1 MTRQRGGSGYVSAFK
16 NTLSPCYENVEKAG
30 WHGGRKRVRRTR
42 HRGGGNIPTCQST
55 VPSWHN
61 AGVNPSSSNAIALGA
76 KINEY
81 QFTRTLPDG
90 NLYTAGQL
98 SFTDSCAPRYPDFV
112 PKVGGAKK
120 KSMLNKVRN
129 TTKKAV
135 NKMKNGS
142 KKVVNKMKK
151 GSKKIMGKMQG
162 LLKRTKHKGNLTMT
176 VGKDGKKYFFK
187 KGKRVKNPTH
197 AHVHKKHH

>member
-135 NKMKNGS
+135 NKMKKGS
-142 KKVVNKMKK
+142 KKV
-151 GSKKIMGKMQG
+151 MGKMQG
-162 LLKRTKHKGNLTMT
+162 LLKRTKHKGNLTVT

>member
-112 PKVGGAKK
+112 PKVGGDKK

-135 NKMKNGS
+135 NKMMNGS
-142 KKVVNKMKK
+142 KKVME
-151 GSKKIMGKMQG
+151 KMQR
-162 LLKRTKHKGNLTMT
+162 LVKRTKHKGNLTVT
-176 VGKDGKKYFFK
+176 IGKDGKKYFFK

>member
-1 MTRQRGGSGYVSAFK
+1 MTCLPDLVWAIKLLVLILKPCPVFDATTTYPSKNGKQDIIFASVFKSMVREIGS
-16 NTLSPCYENVEKAG
+16 P
-30 WHGGRKRVRRTR
+30 
-42 HRGGGNIPTCQST
+42 
-55 VPSWHN
+55 
-61 AGVNPSSSNAIALGA
+61 NP
-76 KINEY
+76 
-81 QFTRTLPDG
+81 LPDG

-120 KSMLNKVRN
+120 KSMLNKVRKA
-129 TTKKAV
+129 TKKT
-135 NKMKNGS
+135 
-142 KKVVNKMKK
+142 VNKMKK

-162 LLKRTKHKGNLTMT
+162 LLKKTKHKGNLTVT
-176 VGKDGKKYFFK
+176 IGKDGKKYFFK

>member
-16 NTLSPCYENVEKAG
+16 NTLSPCYENLEKAG

-42 HRGGGNIPTCQST
+42 HRGGNIPTCQST

-120 KSMLNKVRN
+120 KSMLNKVRKA
-129 TTKKAV
+129 TKKTI
-135 NKMKNGS
+135 
-142 KKVVNKMKK
+142 NKMKK
-151 GSKKIMGKMQG
+151 GSKKVMGKMQR
-162 LLKRTKHKGNLTMT
+162 LVKRTKHKGNLTVT
-176 VGKDGKKYFFK
+176 IGKDGKKYFFK

-197 AHVHKKHH
+197 AHVHKKHHKKHH